1 MSVEQNGRTLAVFV
15 DFENI
20 ALGLKGKRKFNIQ
33 IVMERLVEK
42 GKIVVKKAYADW
54 VRYAEYK
61 HELHEAGLELIE
73 IPKRQMAGKNSADIR
88 LVVDAL
94 DLSWA
99 KEHIDTFVIV
109 SGDSDFS
116 PLVSK
121 LKENGKSVIGL
132 SLQEAASTMLKE
144 NCDENWLAV
153 PSRYAL
159 NAQKW
164 MDSDPRPFKYGPIEY
179 LYLTYPFHLDNQFGF
194 GFHGKKW
201 CGAYGQGDGYY
212 WKEKNMKGVMLDNI
226 ISFQGSC
233 WFMGRENFYR
243 VGGMQYEGYYEHQ
256 EAQEIGFKVW
266 TSGGRCIVNKK
277 TWYAHLHKGPE
288 FGRGYHM
295 LKHHQM
301 ESNIYATKV
310 WMNHP
315 GMRAVVDR
323 FWPLD
328 YWPEDWD
335 DHRRWE
341 NYDFGWWHKSHEIRE
356 KVKEVTGIDGKIH
369 PIPYEVIK
377 GVYDTVMEGI
387 LE

>member
-1 MSVEQNGRTLAVFV
+1 MLSVIIPSRNTADWPFLQMTVDDLFVKAEQEIEVIVIHDGHSPYPPLKPRPNLIPVYNDAVKGMRYGINLGARLA
-15 DFENI
+15 
-20 ALGLKGKRKFNIQ
+20 KGKWIMK
-33 IVMERLVEK
+33 
-42 GKIVVKKAYADW
+42 
-54 VRYAEYK
+54 
-61 HELHEAGLELIE
+61 
-73 IPKRQMAGKNSADIR
+73 
-88 LVVDAL
+88 VD
-94 DLSWA
+94 D
-99 KEHIDTFVIV
+99 HCCFGQGYDRI
-109 SGDSDFS
+109 
-116 PLVSK
+116 
-121 LKENGKSVIGL
+121 
-132 SLQEAASTMLKE
+132 LKE